1 MGHPY
6 GWRHGRSIAAA
17 PRKSNAM
24 LPKSAVCLSK
34 KKARRDA
41 LPDHFIVA
49 LMQECIK
56 ADMHNKGYVPPPD
69 AAIDALLVLGLSD
82 YLRDRDAVRAWVRD
96 QVRHGW
102 VSGSFCVDSIHV
114 QHGPRRGIGGTFCR
128 RDDDS
133 HQVWADRVHVM
144 KAADARLLPPPQLAK
159 LLAAVTKLM
168 RDEERIELLQ
178 DVDSKDTST
187 GKVVIFS
194 DLHHGTADDSPAA
207 KAVYARLES
216 SRVLHRVH
224 DIFQTYLNMRNVD
237 PACYDFVKLQFWQV
251 FAHAYTASQ
260 DSTPIFDGLAS
271 HADDAAYGAA
281 VWSLTGDNGHPGL
294 WWKRSFRSEDYQIP
308 VPMEAGD
315 LALILRGTH
324 HGVSRVPREKD
335 RVTLSFH
342 A

>member
-102 VSGSFCVDSIHV
+102 VSGSFCVDSIRV
-114 QHGPRRGIGGTFCR
+114 AHGPVRGVGGTFRR
-128 RDDDS
+128 RDDHS
-133 HQVWADRVHVM
+133 HQAWVDRVRVI
-144 KAADARLLPPPQLAK
+144 KAADAKLMTPPQLAQ
-159 LLAAVTKLM
+159 LLAAVTNITRK
-168 RDEERIELLQ
+168 EERTELLQ
-178 DVDSKDTST
+178 DVDSKVPST
-187 GKVVIFS
+187 GKQVVFR
-194 DLHHGTADDSPAA
+194 DLYHGTADDSRAA
-207 KAVYARLES
+207 KAVYAGLES
-216 SRVLHRVH
+216 TGVLDRVH
-224 DIFQTYLNMRNVD
+224 DIFQTHLKMRNVD
-237 PACYDFVKLQFWQV
+237 PACYDFVKLQFWYV
-251 FAHAYTASQ
+251 FAHVYTASQ
-260 DSTPIFDGLAS
+260 DNTPIEDGLAS
-271 HADDAAYGAA
+271 HVDDAVYGAA
-281 VWSLTGDNGHPGL
+281 VWSLTGDNGQPGL